1 MIFVQRAY
9 IMKKKACII
18 ILILSANGLLNGVS
32 HIAQGI
38 AVRGI
43 SGVNY
48 GGVVFPLMIGIGAV
62 CFLIKNKQSSQ
73 NGNKD

>member
-1 MIFVQRAY
+1 
-9 IMKKKACII
+9 MKKKACIT
-18 ILILSANGLLNGVS
+18 ILILSILGLLNGAN
-32 HIAQGI
+32 HAIEGI
-38 AVRGI
+38 RMRGI
-43 SGVNY
+43 GGVNY